1 MERRRRHPHH
11 PEQRVPVRPWWSA
24 TGTRI
29 RVSTTRTSSA
39 TISWARTLPIKPHPN
54 GYVRAWGDW
63 LGLNYSGGEHGPS
76 AQGFSYGPIVDDA
89 KYADRLFWEG
99 EGYDF
104 EGDEVRLS
112 TIDNQI
118 PGHVNKWIMDDYLG
132 IPVHGDSVKTTLDF
146 PGAGDVTISQSTL
159 GKEQKT
165 ADPYNFA
172 VQPVSANETELTFT
186 ATVNN
191 DRAANT
197 ALAMVSSDANEG
209 FRFQGWFRNKGVT
222 SNHIQQGKHAFFDP
236 MVPPEPN
243 GEPR

>member
-1 MERRRRHPHH
+1 MWWTASHRMGAYLGRQLRRRGFGQHRLRGGIIAHAKSGSEGANASQVIRCHYAGNMESYQWNAVAVIPHH
-11 PEQRVPVRPWWSA
+11 PEQRVPVRP
-24 TGTRI
+24 GG
-29 RVSTTRTSSA
+29 
-39 TISWARTLPIKPHPN
+39 ARLERGYGSLQLVLQAQRSRGQGLAIKPHPN

-146 PGAGDVTISQSTL
+146 PGAGDVTISQ
-159 GKEQKT
+159 
-165 ADPYNFA
+165 PR
-172 VQPVSANETELTFT
+172 SAKSRRRPTRT
-186 ATVNN
+186 
-191 DRAANT
+191 
-197 ALAMVSSDANEG
+197 
-209 FRFQGWFRNKGVT
+209 T
-222 SNHIQQGKHAFFDP
+222 SRCSQ
-236 MVPPEPN
+236 
-243 GEPR
+243 